1 LSNYGDFKE
10 NSVLKRCELP
20 VCPVETALLLCGDR
34 WKVLIVL
41 DLLTGTSVLV
51 NWKNFWWIFH

>member
-1 LSNYGDFKE
+1 
-10 NSVLKRCELP
+10 VLKRCELP